1 MILRDLSTGNM
12 YAREREMMVVAKRAG
27 YVCVG
32 SDKGCCQTSVI
43 RDRDYTLPHFK
54 KKTRKTKKMLVVSER

>member
-12 YAREREMMVVAKRAG
+12 YAREREMMVVAKQAE
-27 YVCVG
+27 YVHVG

-43 RDRDYTLPHFK
+43 CDCDYTLPHFK
-54 KKTRKTKKMLVVSER
+54 KKTRRIKKKLVVSER